1 MTCLPIR
8 RLAATCVVLAGAY
21 AVSPGCSSGP
31 DTKSTVD
38 SMNTFALE
46 VAKAKDT
53 IDSTV
58 TALGTVVASQPD
70 AIKANADAYAKAVA
84 ALDEQAK
91 VVRGRSDEMKA
102 KGDEF
107 FKDWEA
113 PATVTPERR
122 AELTACYGKIKT
134 DMAAAREEFAPF
146 LAALKDVDSY
156 LKVDPSPKGI
166 NAMTGLVTRAKDTG
180 TSVKARIDA
189 VLLQLN
195 SISGM
200 LNTTPK

>member
-1 MTCLPIR
+1 MTCLR
-8 RLAATCVVLAGAY
+8 FRHFATTCVVLAGAV
-21 AVSPGCSSGP
+21 AVSSGCKSGP
-31 DTKSTVD
+31 DTAATVD

-46 VAKAKDT
+46 VAKAKDS

-58 TALGTVVASQPD
+58 TALGTVVGSQPSD
-70 AIKANADAYAKAVA
+70 IKANADAYAKSVA
-84 ALDEQAK
+84 ALDEHAK

-107 FKDWEA
+107 FKDWKA
-113 PATVTPERR
+113 PESVSPERR
-122 AELTACYGKIKT
+122 AEMTACFGKIKT
-134 DMAAAREEFAPF
+134 DMAAAREEFTPF

-166 NAMTGLVTRAKDTG
+166 NAMTDLVKKAKDTG
-180 TSVKARIDA
+180 ASVKSRIDA
-189 VLLQLN
+189 VLLQVN

-200 LNTTPK
+200 LNTNPK